1 MCLSGWHPGHSAVLS
16 LSHGR
21 PVWPVEQRVES
32 TAALP
37 AGQTIIIRLYRWPLP
52 ALPHSSSN
60 VFRSQHLS
68 STWLPSPWW
77 RFSPGRL
84 LCISS
89 AWTREVRWF
98 LWISWMLLGSVCP
111 GLTTQEIPSQTSLQL
126 QNFNQQVYLVS
137 WTFRCETSDGWDVFV
152 CSPWKQ
158 LHHPPGVQLIRN
170 PTCTSALWHTCLAL
184 IIWLLFV
191 FIFLSSSSEQKFCQI
206 LSPSFYFYS
215 FFFPSLSVL
224 SLGPSSVWPQCLCIS
239 LWSPWYCPR
248 LPWWSSWLSDAES
261 CRGSADLFL
270 LKHRINNLPFS
281 VVIIPTERKEI
292 IL

>member
-21 PVWPVEQRVES
+21 PVWPVEQRVED

-158 LHHPPGVQLIRN
+158 LHHPPGVQLIGN
-170 PTCTSALWHTCLAL
+170 PSCTSALWRTCLAL

-215 FFFPSLSVL
+215 FFSLAFLFCLWVPPLFDLSVSASHFGLHGTVPGCHGDPAGWVML
-224 SLGPSSVWPQCLCIS
+224 SHVGGLQICFCW
-239 LWSPWYCPR
+239 
-248 LPWWSSWLSDAES
+248 
-261 CRGSADLFL
+261 
-270 LKHRINNLPFS
+270 N
-281 VVIIPTERKEI
+281 TE
-292 IL
+292 